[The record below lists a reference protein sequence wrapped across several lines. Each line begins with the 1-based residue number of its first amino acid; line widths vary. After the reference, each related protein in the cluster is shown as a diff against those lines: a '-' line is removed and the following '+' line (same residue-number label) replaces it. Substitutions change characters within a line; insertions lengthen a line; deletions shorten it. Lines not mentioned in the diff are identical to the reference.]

1 MSAAGEGGASSLGG
15 KRVAVAL
22 IALAQV
28 TAMGLW
34 FSASA
39 VIPALVAEFHL
50 SSFMQAA
57 LTSSVQAG
65 FVAGC
70 LVSAGFGIADRADA
84 RLMFAI
90 AAVTGAV
97 ANVLLLVVDASSW
110 VAPAL
115 RFVTG
120 VCMAGVYPI
129 GMKLA
134 STWAKGDMGLMVGI
148 LVGALTL
155 GSASPYLMSAL
166 GGVDWRVSVAAA
178 SASALAAAVLMA
190 SVRIGPNR
198 TPTPRFEPRYVLAA
212 WREVPLRL
220 ANFGYLGH
228 MWELYAMWAWIGV
241 FLQSSFA
248 QVLPAA
254 SAPLAAKLA
263 AFATIG
269 AGALG
274 AVAAGFLADRL
285 GRTTIT
291 IAAMAVS
298 GGCAATIGFLY
309 GGSPL
314 ALTMVAIVWG
324 ITIVADSAQFSASI
338 AELSAPAWVGTMLSL
353 QTALGFTLTL
363 VTIHAMPYL
372 VDALGWRYAFVPLAL
387 GPAFGIAAMARLRAH
402 PASLRLADGR
412 R

>member
-1 MSAAGEGGASSLGG
+1 VSAPDAGRAGLLAS
-15 KRVAVAL
+15 KRAAITL
-22 IALAQV
+22 IALCQV
-28 TAMGLW
+28 MAMALW

-39 VIPALVAEFHL
+39 VIPALAAEFRL
-50 SSFMQAA
+50 SAFMQAA

-70 LVSAGFGIADRADA
+70 LASAALGLVDRVDPR
-84 RLMFAI
+84 RLFALS
-90 AAVTGAV
+90 ALVGAL
-97 ANVLLLVVDASSW
+97 ANTLLLAVDPGSW
-110 VAPAL
+110 PGPLL

-120 VCMAGVYPI
+120 ACMAGVYPV

-155 GSASPYLMSAL
+155 GSASPYLLSVL
-166 GGVDWRVSVAAA
+166 GGIDWRVTLAAA
-178 SASALAAAVLMA
+178 SASALAAALLVML
-190 SVRIGPNR
+190 VRIGPNW
-198 TPTPRFEPRYVLAA
+198 TATPRFEPRYALAA
-212 WREVPLRL
+212 WRELPLRL

-241 FLQSSFA
+241 FLNASFA
-248 QVLPAA
+248 LTL
-254 SAPLAAKLA
+254 APGTAPVAAKLA

-274 AVAAGFLADRL
+274 AIAAGFLADRL

-291 IAAMAVS
+291 IGAMAIS
-298 GGCAATIGFLY
+298 GACAASIGFLY
-309 GGSPL
+309 GGSPVAVT
-314 ALTMVAIVWG
+314 ALCVVWG

-338 AELSAPAWVGTMLSL
+338 AELAAPPWVGTMLSV
-353 QTALGFTLTL
+353 QTAAGFTLTL
-363 VTIHAMPYL
+363 VTIHVMPYL
-372 VDALGWRYAFVPLAL
+372 VEAMGWRYAFAPLAV
-387 GPAFGIAAMARLRAH
+387 GPAFGILAMARLRRN
-402 PASLRLADGR
+402 PASLRLAGGR

>member
-1 MSAAGEGGASSLGG
+1 MSAAGAGAPSPLEG
-15 KRVAVAL
+15 KRIAVAL

-28 TAMGLW
+28 AAMGLW

-84 RLMFAI
+84 RLLFAI

-97 ANVLLLVVDASSW
+97 ANALLLVVDASSW

-120 VCMAGVYPI
+120 ACMAGVYPI

-178 SASALAAAVLMA
+178 TASALAAALLMA
-190 SVRIGPNR
+190 WVRLGPSR

-212 WREVPLRL
+212 WRDVPLRL

-254 SAPLAAKLA
+254 SAPLAAKLG

-269 AGALG
+269 AGAVG
-274 AVAAGFLADRL
+274 AVAAGFLADRF

-298 GGCAATIGFLY
+298 GSCAATIGFLY
-309 GGSPL
+309 GGSP
-314 ALTMVAIVWG
+314 ALLTIVAVVWG
-324 ITIVADSAQFSASI
+324 VTIVADSAQFSASI

-402 PASLRLADGR
+402 PAALRLAGGR